1 MVACRILFSFLGER
15 RQARD
20 EWEGR
25 VRGGAPSSCVSR
37 ACLPPLAWEKKCR
50 NKLTLVLR
58 ASLIM
63 ISWYNTKFSWPILR
77 NYMLARWEKYDS
89 DPRET
94 KTCYSKTILCVLV
107 ENADIFLNSSDYFVY
122 LIKHDGHSTP
132 LRITRLRLVI
142 WKTFW
147 LRDVLSWVVKPWD
160 RYSKSGLID

>member
-1 MVACRILFSFLGER
+1 MKYTCLGSIFKREIS
-15 RQARD
+15 QHY
-20 EWEGR
+20 W
-25 VRGGAPSSCVSR
+25 GAPLILETESGNLCHGKRNTIRKLTSF
-37 ACLPPLAWEKKCR
+37 CLQMYVVKRSFNFEKKCR

-107 ENADIFLNSSDYFVY
+107 ENADIFLNSMLRVFSSKKKWRKYTKNE
-122 LIKHDGHSTP
+122 LITLK
-132 LRITRLRLVI
+132 
-142 WKTFW
+142 
-147 LRDVLSWVVKPWD
+147 
-160 RYSKSGLID
+160 